1 MKTLI
6 TFLGW
11 VPVLGNILKVS
22 YIASCAKEALSKV
35 KVDDPGKIKS
45 DTAGKYFKEIA
56 EDTYDEHLAAEV
68 SKLGLPAFL
77 TNKAKNKAIDII
89 VEGLKEKY
97 LNS

>member
-45 DTAGKYFKEIA
+45 IEWVTR
-56 EDTYDEHLAAEV
+56 
-68 SKLGLPAFL
+68 
-77 TNKAKNKAIDII
+77 KAKLYNMA
-89 VEGLKEKY
+89 
-97 LNS
+97 